1 MTKKQNSLV
10 MSMMMLD
17 NQLDVAKLLL
27 RSNQIDQALTLL
39 QQMIAG
45 EESKDINSIT
55 TNKLTY
61 VKARNLYA

>member
-27 RSNQIDQALTLL
+27 RSNQIDQALNLL
-39 QQMIAG
+39 Q
-45 EESKDINSIT
+45 
-55 TNKLTY
+55 
-61 VKARNLYA
+61 